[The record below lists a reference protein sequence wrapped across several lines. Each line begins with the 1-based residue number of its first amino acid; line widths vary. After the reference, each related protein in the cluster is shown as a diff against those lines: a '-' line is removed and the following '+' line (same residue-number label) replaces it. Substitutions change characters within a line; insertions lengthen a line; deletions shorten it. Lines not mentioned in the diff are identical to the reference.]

1 MDSATVSAVKPNF
14 VIRGPEHM
22 NSKRSFTE
30 ETRVG
35 DVGNAEYN
43 LAGPC
48 PLLALVMKYLWV
60 VERKTTTQK
69 KENVLAQNSK

>member
-1 MDSATVSAVKPNF
+1 MDSATVSAVKPTF
-14 VIRGPEHM
+14 FIKGPEHM
-22 NSKRSFTE
+22 NSKRSYTE

-43 LAGPC
+43 LLGPC
-48 PLLALVMKYLWV
+48 PLHAMVMKYLWV

-69 KENVLAQNSK
+69 EENVLVQYSK